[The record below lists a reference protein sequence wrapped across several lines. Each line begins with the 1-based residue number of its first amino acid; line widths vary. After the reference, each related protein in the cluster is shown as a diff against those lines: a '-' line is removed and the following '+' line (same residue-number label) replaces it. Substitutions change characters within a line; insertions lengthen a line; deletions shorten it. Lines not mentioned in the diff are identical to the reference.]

1 MSKNHKHKR
10 QKSNVS
16 NPNYHFPPTDYPDPY
31 QYLFPKPLD
40 QPSEIPQQLHQLPPP
55 SDLSHF
61 PVPSQLLDS
70 SQGFYY
76 NTYDS
81 LPQSSSY
88 QGQQPT
94 TPQQQLQQQQILM
107 QQQQLQ
113 QNQLLQQQ
121 QQLHQLSPQPQ
132 STPIA
137 SQLTPTSRRQS
148 TSYSTQ
154 APTDQSQGLYDAFR
168 QPDYS
173 TPVKQSRPQ
182 THKPNN
188 LSISSHFNLF
198 NLHDNKSI
206 PGYSLPQQARQQG
219 VLPQQSRQIHLLPQ
233 QNPPIHLLP
242 QLTQLQQQTQF
253 SPQRGPQSSIVH
265 QNSVFKELL
274 DLLTKVDA
282 ANVDGFL
289 LKVLKTLQDSNLP
302 IDEFYNLLYNDDKS
316 FDYNVLN
323 RIDKSVS
330 GQESKPIIDEILNIF
345 KSPSAFASCFPNRTI
360 EENKLLVINYHELLR
375 TFLAIKILFD
385 IVIELPTNNE
395 RELQNSTIPR
405 LSIYKTYYI
414 LCQKLIATYPS
425 SSNTVGEQQKLI
437 LGQSRLGKLI
447 KLVYPDIVIK
457 RLGSRGESK
466 YNYLGVIWN
475 ENIVDDEIKKLCD
488 QHEINELNTIYG
500 NVQSTTKPL
509 LKKHQHHHKRSSSKS
524 KMKLENPI
532 EFESQLPKQKPVN
545 DEPITSPVT
554 ETLGF
559 LDDFVCATPNL
570 SFVKPFSKYPVDDD
584 FTVLSDGGSNW
595 FNRVTNK
602 IYFENPDISQEM
614 IQEVFL
620 NNDNL
625 QDKSSLMHNMMNSI
639 IAPLCATQ
647 QAENIDLKLYLV
659 IIGEILP
666 YLLLIKSSSI
676 NIPFLKNLRLNL
688 LHLVTNFK
696 SEIARLGSGNF
707 KPVDATKFLIVI
719 KKFININDLL
729 ITLVKLIIKDN
740 TKLVMSFDIENF
752 LTNNEHQQQFEPT
765 THVQPDD
772 SLFLSLSAS
781 VGNTSG
787 GDVNFSFK
795 SDILSNDL
803 IYALVGYKF
812 DPTTSSVLNSS
823 VSMSF
828 INQEV
833 SLFDTFFKKEL
844 LAFLNESAGDYTKTN
859 FQEQGIHNSNN
870 DNTILSTKELDKL
883 IALIKLIDQRLLP
896 GSFKSKY
903 PIPIYN
909 NLINFIL
916 NDILK
921 FIFLKQQQLQLQN
934 IQFPTDHP
942 GGGGEQDEDNPQN
955 SFGNW
960 WVFNSFIQEYISLIG
975 EIVGLYDSL

>member
-31 QYLFPKPLD
+31 QYLFPKLLD
-40 QPSEIPQQLHQLPPP
+40 QPSEIPLQLPLQLPQLQPP
-55 SDLSHF
+55 TDLSQF
-61 PVPSQLLDS
+61 SVSSQLLDS
-70 SQGFYY
+70 SQGFFY

-88 QGQQPT
+88 HHPQQPV
-94 TPQQQLQQQQILM
+94 TPQQQLQQQQILI

-113 QNQLLQQQ
+113 RNQLLQQLQ
-121 QQLHQLSPQPQ
+121 QFHQISPQPQ
-132 STPIA
+132 STPTA
-137 SQLTPTSRRQS
+137 SQLTPTSQRQS

-154 APTDQSQGLYDAFR
+154 TPTDQSQGLYDAFR
-168 QPDYS
+168 QSDFL
-173 TPVKQSRPQ
+173 TPVKQSKPP

-198 NLHDNKSI
+198 KLHDTKSI
-206 PGYSLPQQARQQG
+206 PEYS
-219 VLPQQSRQIHLLPQ
+219 LPQQSRQQGALPQKSRRIQLLQLLPQ
-233 QNPPIHLLP
+233 S
-242 QLTQLQQQTQF
+242 TQLQQQIQF
-253 SPQRGPQSSIVH
+253 SPQRVPPSPIVH
-265 QNSVFKELL
+265 QNSVFRELL
-274 DLLTKVDA
+274 DLMTKVDA

-316 FDYNVLN
+316 FNYNVLN

-330 GQESKPIIDEILNIF
+330 GQESKAIIDELLNIF
-345 KSPSAFASCFPNRTI
+345 KSPSTFASRFQNRPI

-385 IVIELPTNNE
+385 IVIELPGTNE
-395 RELQNSTIPR
+395 REQQNSTIPR

-475 ENIVDDEIKKLCD
+475 ENIVDEDIKKLCD
-488 QHEINELNTIYG
+488 QHEISELNNIYS
-500 NVQSTTKPL
+500 NIQSTTKPL
-509 LKKHQHHHKRSSSKS
+509 LKKHQHHHKRSSSKT

-532 EFESQLPKQKPVN
+532 EFENQPPKQKPVN
-545 DEPITSPVT
+545 DEPVT

-570 SFVKPFSKYPVDDD
+570 SFVKPFSKYPVGED
-584 FTVLSDGGSNW
+584 FTILSDGGSNW
-595 FNRVTNK
+595 FNKVANNL
-602 IYFENPDISQEM
+602 YFENPNISQDM

-620 NNDNL
+620 NNGNL
-625 QDKSSLMHNMMNSI
+625 QDKSSLMNNLISSI
-639 IAPLCATQ
+639 ITPLCATQ
-647 QAENIDLKLYLV
+647 QRENIDLKLYFV
-659 IIGEILP
+659 IVGEILP

-676 NIPFLKNLRLNL
+676 DIPFLKNLRLNL

-696 SEIARLGSGNF
+696 DEITRLDSQNF
-707 KPVDATKFLIVI
+707 KIINATKFLIMI

-729 ITLVKLIIKDN
+729 ITLVKLIMKNN

-752 LTNNEHQQQFEPT
+752 LTNNENQEQFEPT
-765 THVQPDD
+765 MHVQPDD
-772 SLFLSLSAS
+772 SLFMSLSAN

-787 GDVNFSFK
+787 GDVNFNFK

-803 IYALVGYKF
+803 IYTLVGYKF
-812 DPTTSSVLNSS
+812 DPTTSSVLNSP
-823 VSMSF
+823 VSMGL
-828 INQEV
+828 INQEIG
-833 SLFDTFFKKEL
+833 LIETFFKKEL
-844 LAFLNESAGDYTKTN
+844 LMFLNESGGDHTKPH
-859 FQEQGIHNSNN
+859 FQQQGIHNSNN

-883 IALIKLIDQRLLP
+883 IALFKLIDQQLLS

-921 FIFLKQQQLQLQN
+921 FIFLKQQQLELQN

-942 GGGGEQDEDNPQN
+942 GGGGEHDEDNSQN